1 MFCIYCTTIFWKY
14 RVSQF
19 ARIIK
24 LREDVPFVTERMTWE
39 QIQKKYPNQWV
50 GLVDVRYQNDDGIS
64 VESAIVKYTD
74 KTKSEL
80 TRLVLKGEI
89 ISRHTN
95 PEGHLQL
102 GMVGVL

>member
-1 MFCIYCTTIFWKY
+1 M
-14 RVSQF
+14 
-19 ARIIK
+19 
-24 LREDVPFVTERMTWE
+24 ERLTWE
-39 QIQKKYPNQWV
+39 QIQEQYPDQWV
-50 GLVDVRYQNDDGIS
+50 GLSDVQYMDNDGIS
-64 VESAIVKYTD
+64 VESAVVKYAD

-95 PEGHLQL
+95 PDGHLQL

>member
-1 MFCIYCTTIFWKY
+1 M
-14 RVSQF
+14 
-19 ARIIK
+19 
-24 LREDVPFVTERMTWE
+24 LFVTERMTWE
-39 QIQKKYPNQWV
+39 QIQKKYPDQWV
-50 GLVDVRYQNDDGIS
+50 GLIDVRYQNNDGIS
-64 VESAIVKYTD
+64 VESAVVKYTD

-102 GMVGVL
+102 GMVGIL

>member
-1 MFCIYCTTIFWKY
+1 M
-14 RVSQF
+14 V
-19 ARIIK
+19 
-24 LREDVPFVTERMTWE
+24 ERLTWE
-39 QIQKKYPNQWV
+39 QIQEQYPDQWV
-50 GLVDVRYQNDDGIS
+50 GLSDVQYMDNDGIS
-64 VESAIVKYTD
+64 VESAVVKYAD

-95 PEGHLQL
+95 PNGHLQF

>member
-1 MFCIYCTTIFWKY
+1 MVK
-14 RVSQF
+14 R
-19 ARIIK
+19 
-24 LREDVPFVTERMTWE
+24 LTWE
-39 QIQKKYPNQWV
+39 QIQEQYPDQWV
-50 GLVDVRYQNDDGIS
+50 GLSDVQYMDNDGIS
-64 VESAIVKYTD
+64 VESAVVKYAD

-95 PEGHLQL
+95 PNGHLQF

>member
-1 MFCIYCTTIFWKY
+1 MFQTRSRKGCAICD
-14 RVSQF
+14 R
-19 ARIIK
+19 AN
-24 LREDVPFVTERMTWE
+24 DVGANT
-39 QIQKKYPNQWV
+39 KKYPNQWV
-50 GLVDVRYQNDDGIS
+50 GLVDVQYQNDDGIS
-64 VESAIVKYTD
+64 VESAVVKYTD

-95 PEGHLQL
+95 PEGYLQL